1 MLSKQVKD
9 RRFMNKLKRTITG
22 HRAVK
27 VLGISPEVLA
37 DQERVSR
44 AMPVPRRAF
53 TGDPSRVPVLT
64 DVVADPRIKTYVDPG
79 DPNSKLSQMRRG
91 PQELR
96 LLEPN
101 IRYAPLAELTPEQL
115 RAHITD
121 TSSLKAMY
129 PAGHMDWK
137 IGGPELSPQK

>member
-27 VLGISPEVLA
+27 QLGISPEVLA

-44 AMPVPRRAF
+44 AMPVPKRAF

-64 DVVADPRIKTYVDPG
+64 EV
-79 DPNSKLSQMRRG
+79 LQMSPEARRA
-91 PQELR
+91 
-96 LLEPN
+96 
-101 IRYAPLAELTPEQL
+101 Y
-115 RAHITD
+115 ITD